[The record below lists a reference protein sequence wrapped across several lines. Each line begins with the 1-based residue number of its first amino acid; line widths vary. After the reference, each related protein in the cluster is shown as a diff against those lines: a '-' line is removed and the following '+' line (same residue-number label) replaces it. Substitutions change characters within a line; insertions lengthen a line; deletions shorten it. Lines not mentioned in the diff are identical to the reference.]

1 VALERRID
9 LPLAGAT
16 VALLGGRAATVAAW
30 WCGSMGADVVEAVPD
45 DRASGAF
52 YRATRTR
59 LLDDGTELP
68 CDGVSIGDAMNMGAV
83 DGASVA
89 ISRPF
94 GLDADDDWRSMALW
108 ARSGLASIT
117 RAVPND
123 GSVGPP
129 QVPVVP
135 VADAIAGSM
144 AALAAVVL
152 LLDSADGRHRR
163 IEIDQLESLCLLPM
177 QPVAAAQ
184 LTPDVKLDLSGI
196 GFFAANDGLVYIR
209 TVEPD
214 QWQRLL
220 STVPG
225 LEAVAAEIAHD
236 PSVIERQRELIAQEL
251 ARWVAERSGYEVV
264 KHGQN
269 GKMPMAVIAP
279 AQNVLK
285 DEQLVARQFPIEVNG
300 APSLRVP
307 WLTRDLPS
315 SAEPVVAAD
324 RRVKRLRPRSDLP
337 LDGVRVLDLTWA
349 WAGPFATTL
358 LADLGAEVINIELA
372 PRPSNLR
379 VQAPFAGEPSVD
391 TGGWWSTN
399 QRNKYSLGVDLKTEI
414 GRQTVHELAA
424 VSDIV
429 MANFS
434 AGVVDRL
441 GVGFDELTRIN
452 PTLVYVSMSAY
463 GATGPSSHFVG
474 YGTQLY
480 AAAGFSYL
488 TSPTADSPSLMGIPI
503 PDPISGIAAA
513 ISAVAYLYAA
523 RRSGRGAYL
532 DVSELEA
539 TCITL
544 MEGLVA
550 GPSSTTYRVDEI
562 DGRSHISSGNH
573 TERVASIADALHDDW
588 LLERGFWMV
597 DPHLNAAAPGLKMAG
612 PPFLID
618 KERADVFRG
627 APALFA
633 DTRLVLGDLLGW
645 DDTRIDAG
653 FRAAALH

>member
-1 VALERRID
+1 VSLEHRID

-30 WCGSMGADVVEAVPD
+30 WCGSMGADVVVTEPD
-45 DRASGAF
+45 DRASGSF
-52 YRATRTR
+52 RRATRTR
-59 LLDDGTELP
+59 LLDDVTELP
-68 CDGVSIGDAMNMGAV
+68 CDAVSIGDATTTAAV
-83 DGASVA
+83 DGAYVA

-94 GLDADDDWRSMALW
+94 GFDADDEWRSMALW

-117 RAVPND
+117 RTVAKD
-123 GSVGPP
+123 GSIGQA

-135 VADAIAGSM
+135 ATDAITGSM
-144 AALAAVVL
+144 AALATVVL
-152 LLDSADGRHRR
+152 LLDSSDGRDRR

-184 LTPDVKLDLSGI
+184 LTPDVTLDLSGI

-225 LEAVAAEIAHD
+225 LEAVSAEIAQD
-236 PSVIERQRELIAQEL
+236 PSVIERERELIARQL
-251 ARWVAERSGYEVV
+251 TRWVADRSGYDVV

-269 GKMPMAVIAP
+269 GKTPVAVIAR
-279 AQNVLK
+279 AQDVLK
-285 DEQLVARQFPIEVNG
+285 DEQLVARQFTIEVNG

-307 WLTRDLPS
+307 WLTKDLP
-315 SAEPVVAAD
+315 ATAGPVVAAD
-324 RRVKRLRPRSDLP
+324 RRVKRLRPRSNLP

-379 VQAPFAGEPSVD
+379 VQAPFAGVPSVD
-391 TGGWWSTN
+391 AGGWWSTN
-399 QRNKYSLGVDLKTEI
+399 QRNKYSVGVDLKTEI
-414 GRQTVHELAA
+414 GRETVHELAA
-424 VSDIV
+424 FSDIV

-452 PTLVYVSMSAY
+452 PALVYVSMSAY

-488 TSPTADSPSLMGIPI
+488 TSPTADTPSIMGIPI
-503 PDPISGIAAA
+503 PDPISGMAAA
-513 ISAVAYLYAA
+513 IGAVAYLYAA

-550 GPSSTTYRVDEI
+550 ETPSTTYRVDEI
-562 DGRSHISSGNH
+562 NGRSHISSGNR
-573 TERVASIADALHDDW
+573 TERVASITDALHDDW
-588 LLERGFWMV
+588 LVKRGFWMV
-597 DPHLNAAAPGLKMAG
+597 DPHLNAVAPGLKMAG
-612 PPFLID
+612 PPFVVD
-618 KERADVFRG
+618 QERADVFRG

-645 DDTRIDAG
+645 DDTRIAAG